1 MAKCAVCGA
10 PMEKESCGYCGYTEG
25 PQSQQMPTEING
37 TPRQVVYTQVINQSV
52 NQPANPGIVPGV
64 SKKKRMTALF
74 LCIFLGEF
82 GIHRFYVGKI
92 GTGLLY
98 LFTLGLF
105 GVGWLIDIILIAA
118 GAFRDEFYLPLKD

>member
-1 MAKCAVCGA
+1 
-10 PMEKESCGYCGYTEG
+10 
-25 PQSQQMPTEING
+25 
-37 TPRQVVYTQVINQSV
+37 
-52 NQPANPGIVPGV
+52 
-64 SKKKRMTALF
+64 MTALL

-105 GVGWLIDIILIAA
+105 GIGWLIDVILIVA
-118 GAFRDEFYLPLKD
+118 GVFRDEFCLPLKD

>member
-1 MAKCAVCGA
+1 MAKCPVCGA
-10 PMEKESCGYCGYTEG
+10 PMENETCGYCGNTVTNQSRPMPPEKNSA
-25 PQSQQMPTEING
+25 PQ
-37 TPRQVVYTQVINQSV
+37 QVAYTQIIS
-52 NQPANPGIVPGV
+52 QPVNPGIVPGV
-64 SKKKRMTALF
+64 SRKKRMTALL

-105 GVGWLIDIILIAA
+105 GAGWLIDIILIAA
-118 GAFRDEFYLPLKD
+118 GVFRDEFCLPLKD

>member
-1 MAKCAVCGA
+1 MAKCPVCGA
-10 PMEKESCGYCGYTEG
+10 PMENETCGYCGNTVKN
-25 PQSQQMPTEING
+25 QSQPMPPEKNSA
-37 TPRQVVYTQVINQSV
+37 PQQVVYTQII
-52 NQPANPGIVPGV
+52 NQPANPGIIPGI
-64 SKKKRMTALF
+64 SRKKRMTALL

-82 GIHRFYVGKI
+82 GVHRFYVGKI

-105 GVGWLIDIILIAA
+105 GVGWLIDMILIAV